1 LRHYQGFLRETYHNT
16 AQNPKTMALFMA
28 HLQGGPRAL
37 EAKFT
42 KHTAMEIGHDELAL
56 DDLRQLGVDPEPVR
70 NGRPM
75 PITEAM
81 AAFIVFQIQHRNPLA
96 YLGYLYHLEALP
108 MHFGE
113 SVIGALAKMGVPAS
127 ATSFL
132 REHADADPVHVKW
145 NREYMEG
152 FIRTEADME
161 AAVYGMRGTSELHAL
176 MFTGILDQCRDW
188 KPAPASDNVPS
199 R

>member
-1 LRHYQGFLRETYHNT
+1 
-16 AQNPKTMALFMA
+16 
-28 HLQGGPRAL
+28 L

-75 PITEAM
+75 PVTEAM
-81 AAFIVFQIQHRNPLA
+81 SAFIIFQIQHRNPAA

-108 MHFGE
+108 THAGGN
-113 SVIGALAKMGVPAS
+113 ILGTLAKMGVPDS

-132 REHADADPVHVKW
+132 REHAEADMVHVKW
-145 NREYMEG
+145 NREYLEG
-152 FIRTEADME
+152 FIRTEADLE
-161 AAVYGMRGTSELHAL
+161 AAVYGMRGTCELHAL
-176 MFTGILDQCRDW
+176 MFAGILDQSRDW
-188 KPAPASDNVPS
+188 KPAPASNSVPS